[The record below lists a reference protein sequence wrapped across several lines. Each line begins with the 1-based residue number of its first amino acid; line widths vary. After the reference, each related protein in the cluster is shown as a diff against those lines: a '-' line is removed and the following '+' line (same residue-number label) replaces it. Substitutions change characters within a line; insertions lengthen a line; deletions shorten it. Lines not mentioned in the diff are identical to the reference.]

1 MAGEVKQGGAAAGL
15 ECATLG
21 GGCFWC
27 LEAAFSS
34 LRGVVSVTPGYAGGF
49 VAAPSYAEVCRGT
62 TGHAE
67 VVQICFDP
75 ALIGYETLLDVF
87 FEIHDPT
94 TPNRQGHDV
103 GSQYRSLIVAHNE
116 PQKAIAYD
124 LIRRGEAANRW
135 GAPPVTEVLGD
146 SPFYPAEADH
156 VQYYLRNPEQ
166 GYCQVVI
173 APKLA
178 KLRRHFGALL
188 DPGANKA

>member
-1 MAGEVKQGGAAAGL
+1 MAGEVKQDVAPAGL
-15 ECATLG
+15 ACATLG

-34 LRGVVSVTPGYAGGF
+34 LRGVVSVTSGYAGGF
-49 VAAPSYAEVCRGT
+49 VAAPSYADVCRGT

-75 ALIGYETLLDVF
+75 AAISYDTLLDVF
-87 FEIHDPT
+87 FDIHDPT
-94 TPNRQGHDV
+94 TLNRQGHDV
-103 GSQYRSLIVAHNE
+103 GSQYRSLIVAHSE
-116 PQKAIAYD
+116 SQKSIAYD
-124 LIRRGEAANRW
+124 VIRRGEAANRW

-156 VQYYLRNPEQ
+156 RQYYLRNPEQ
-166 GYCQVVI
+166 SYCQVVI

-188 DPGANKA
+188 DPLANKA